1 MLGAASKPLAGV
13 GEGEILGGK
22 YLVEQVLGVGGMGV
36 VVAARH
42 LLLGTRVAIKF
53 LLPQMRADADAIAK
67 FSGEAR
73 KAAEIPSEHV
83 VRVLDVGALEDGAP
97 YMVME
102 LLEGGDLARWLEQ
115 QGPLPVQL
123 AVDFVLQACVA
134 VAEAHGCGIIHR
146 DLKPSNL
153 FCVRRSDG
161 QIVIKVLDFG
171 ISKKLD
177 PKAAHG
183 GASVTRTN
191 VVMGSPL
198 YMSPEQMRS
207 LRDVDH
213 RTDIWALG
221 VILFELLCGVTPFVG
236 TTVTQLAVKVTTEQP
251 PLAGQARP
259 DVPKGLDA
267 VISTCLEK
275 DRDRRYSNVAE
286 LAVALLPF
294 GTERARALVQQVA
307 GIVRISGLAAL
318 PSDSLS
324 HRRSNPGAELNS
336 VPPVGRTAVHRGR
349 RQNVVGVL
357 ASAGLS
363 AAVIGVGVAAW
374 GAHRARPTQA
384 LAIRHDDAAPSHSF
398 TEQLEPTT
406 PSDEASAE
414 PVSGSSRPAAIRA
427 TGYTSATAAVADAS
441 DGDRPVA
448 PTQAEA
454 VHRPEILAPPATAAH
469 EPSPEARTAPRAA
482 PPSMRPLP
490 DPGSIR

>member
-1 MLGAASKPLAGV
+1 MSKRTIGPQEGDVLAGKYRV
-13 GEGEILGGK
+13 DRILG
-22 YLVEQVLGVGGMGV
+22 EGGMGV
-36 VVAARH
+36 VVAAH
-42 LLLGTRVAIKF
+42 HLGLDTKVAVKLLLPEMLDHQDIVARF
-53 LLPQMRADADAIAK
+53 AR
-67 FSGEAR
+67 EAR
-73 KAAEIPSEHV
+73 AAAKITNEHV
-83 VRVLDVGALEDGAP
+83 ARVFDVGALEDGTP
-97 YMVME
+97 YLVME
-102 LLEGGDLARWLEQ
+102 FLDGIDLQQWLTRAGALGVEQ
-115 QGPLPVQL
+115 
-123 AVDFVLQACVA
+123 AVDFVLQACEA
-134 VAEAHGCGIIHR
+134 VAEAHAFGIVHR
-146 DLKPSNL
+146 DLKPANL
-153 FCVRRSDG
+153 FCIRRGDAPF
-161 QIVIKVLDFG
+161 IKVLDFG